1 MLTEQTLVRGDNVVA
16 REGLEI
22 DAAFVD
28 FVEQEVLPGLSVTAT
43 AFWAGLAELV
53 RAMTPQNR
61 ALLAH
66 RAVLQTQIDG
76 WHRAHRGL
84 PHDAAAYKRF
94 LIDIG
99 YLQPDGDPFTI
110 DTPNVDAEIATIAG
124 PQLVVPVTNSRFALN
139 AANARWGS
147 LFDALYGTDALGSL
161 PAPGPYDA
169 ERGAQVVRWAK
180 RFLNDHVALDGVSHC
195 AIDGYRIVNGELVG
209 NASDR
214 AYPLVRP
221 DAFVGFQGTEG
232 RPTSVL
238 LVHHGLHIELVLDR
252 AHTIGSTDGAG
263 LADVRVE
270 SAVTTIMDFEDS
282 VSTVDAADKIVAYR
296 NWLGLMK
303 GTLAEPVRKNGEMF
317 TRRLEPNRTFRAPG
331 GNSFEQPARSL
342 LLARNVGI
350 HMLTAALRDGSG
362 DEVFEGLLDAMMTI
376 TIALYD
382 RLRPVADR
390 NSRQQSIYIVKPKLH
405 GPDEVAFAV
414 ATLAKVETLL
424 GLPENTVKIGIMDE
438 ERRTTVNLH
447 ECIRQARSRVA
458 FINTGFLDRTGDEIH
473 TSMEAG
479 PMVPKAQMRTRPWIG
494 AYENRNVDVGLACG
508 FTGRAQIGKGMWA
521 APDLMGDMLQQKAA
535 HPMAGA
541 NCAWVPS
548 PTAAT
553 LHAIHYHQVDVFDR
567 QARLRA
573 RAQASVDDILKIP
586 VATHAWSREECQREL
601 DNNLQGILGY
611 VVRWVDQGVG
621 CSKVPDINN
630 VALMEDRATCR
641 ISSQHVANWLRHGVI
656 SEQDVHHSLRRMA
669 VVVDVQNAGDPL
681 YRPMAPGF
689 DGPAFNA
696 ASELV
701 FDGCEQPSGYTEPIL
716 HHRRHQA
723 KVHPAGT
730 VNGHDGPHG
739 VAR

>member
-1 MLTEQTLVRGDNVVA
+1 LLTEQTLLLGENMVA
-16 REGLEI
+16 RDGLDI
-22 DAAFVD
+22 DAALVD
-28 FVEQEVLPGLSVTAT
+28 FVEQEVLPGLSLIAE

-53 RAMTPQNR
+53 ESLTPQNR
-61 ALLAH
+61 SLLSHRDALQA
-66 RAVLQTQIDG
+66 RIDA
-76 WHRAHRGL
+76 WHHTHGGL

-99 YLQPDGDPFTI
+99 YLQPDGDAFTI

-124 PQLVVPVTNSRFALN
+124 PQLVVPVTNARFALN

-147 LFDALYGTDALGSL
+147 LYDALYGTDALGSL

-169 ERGAQVVRWAK
+169 ERGAQVVRQAK
-180 RFLNDHVALDGVSHC
+180 RFLNDNVALDGVSHC
-195 AIDGYRIVNGELVG
+195 AVDGYRIENGEFVG
-209 NASDR
+209 IAPDR
-214 AYPLVRP
+214 AHPLLRP
-221 DAFVGFQGTEG
+221 EAFVGFQGTEAN
-232 RPTSVL
+232 PTSVL

-252 AHTIGSTDGAG
+252 AHAIGSTDRAG
-263 LADVRVE
+263 LADVRLE

-282 VSTVDAADKIVAYR
+282 VSTVDAADKIEAYR

-303 GTLAEPVRKNGEMF
+303 GTLTEQVSKNGETF
-317 TRRLEPNRTFRAPG
+317 TRRLEPNHAFRSPTG
-331 GNSFEQPARSL
+331 DVFEQSARSL

-350 HMLTAALRDGSG
+350 HMLTPAVRDRAG
-362 DEVFEGLLDAMMTI
+362 DEVFEGLLDAMVTV
-376 TIALYD
+376 TIALHD
-382 RLRPVADR
+382 RLRPAMDR
-390 NSRQQSIYIVKPKLH
+390 NSREQSIYIVKPKLH
-405 GPDEVAFAV
+405 GPAEVAFAV

-479 PMVPKAQMRTRPWIG
+479 PMVPKAQMKAQTWIG

-521 APDLMGDMLQQKAA
+521 APDLMGDMLQQKSA
-535 HPMAGA
+535 HPLAGA

-567 QARLRA
+567 QATLRS
-573 RAQASVDDILKIP
+573 RTQASVDDILQIP
-586 VATHAWSREECQREL
+586 VATQATWSPEERQREL

-656 SEQDVHHSLRRMA
+656 SEQDVQESFRRMA
-669 VVVDVQNAGDPL
+669 IVVDGQNANDPL
-681 YRPMAPGF
+681 YRPIAPTF
-689 DGPAFNA
+689 DGPAFVA

-716 HHRRHQA
+716 HRHRQEA
-723 KVHPAGT
+723 KQ
-730 VNGHDGPHG
+730 
-739 VAR
+739 R

>member
-1 MLTEQTLVRGDNVVA
+1 MLTEHTVVMGENMVA
-16 REGLEI
+16 RAGLDI
-22 DAAFVD
+22 DAALVD

-43 AFWAGLAELV
+43 VFWAGLAELV
-53 RAMTPQNR
+53 QAMTPQNR

-66 RAVLQTQIDG
+66 RDALQSQIDG
-76 WHRAHRGL
+76 WHRTHRGL
-84 PHDAAAYKRF
+84 PHNAAAYKRF

-110 DTPNVDAEIATIAG
+110 DTPNVDVEIATIAG
-124 PQLVVPVTNSRFALN
+124 PQLVVPVTNARFALN

-169 ERGAQVVRWAK
+169 SRGAQVVRWAK

-195 AIDGYRIVNGELVG
+195 AIDGYRIVHGELVG
-209 NASDR
+209 FVADR
-214 AYPLVRP
+214 AYRLVRP
-221 DAFVGFQGTEG
+221 DAFAGFQGPEAN
-232 RPTSVL
+232 PTSVL

-252 AHTIGSTDGAG
+252 AHIIGSSDRAG
-263 LADVRVE
+263 LADLRLE

-282 VSTVDAADKIVAYR
+282 VSTVDAADKIGAYR

-317 TRRLEPNRTFRAPG
+317 TRRLEPNRTFRGPG
-331 GNSFEQPARSL
+331 GNSFEQSARSL

-350 HMLTAALRDGSG
+350 HMLTPALRDGSG
-362 DEVFEGLLDAMMTI
+362 SEVFEGLLDAMMTI
-376 TIALYD
+376 TIALHD
-382 RLRPVADR
+382 RLRSAADR
-390 NSRQQSIYIVKPKLH
+390 NSQEQSIYIVKPKLH
-405 GPDEVAFAV
+405 GPDEVAFV
-414 ATLAKVETLL
+414 VDTLAKVETLL

-438 ERRTTVNLH
+438 ERRTTVNLQ

-458 FINTGFLDRTGDEIH
+458 FINTGFLDRPGDEIH

-479 PMVPKAQMRTRPWIG
+479 PMVPKAQMKTQPWIG
-494 AYENRNVDVGLACG
+494 AYENRNVDIGLACG

-521 APDLMGDMLQQKAA
+521 APDLMGDMLQHKAA

-567 QARLRA
+567 QSTLRA
-573 RAQASVDDILKIP
+573 RPQASVDDILKIP
-586 VATHAWSREECQREL
+586 VATHPTWSAEERLREL

-611 VVRWVDQGVG
+611 VVRWVDQGMG
-621 CSKVPDINN
+621 CSKVLDINN

-656 SEQDVHHSLRRMA
+656 SEQDVRDSLRRMA
-669 VVVDVQNAGDPL
+669 IVVDVQNAGDAL
-681 YRPMAPGF
+681 YHPMAPGF
-689 DGPAFNA
+689 DGPAFLA

-701 FDGCEQPSGYTEPIL
+701 FEGCDQPSGYTEPIL
-716 HHRRHQA
+716 HHRRQQA
-723 KVHPAGT
+723 KQH
-730 VNGHDGPHG
+730 
-739 VAR
+739 

>member
-1 MLTEQTLVRGDNVVA
+1 LLTEQTLLLGENMVA

-22 DAAFVD
+22 DAALVD
-28 FVEQEVLPGLSVTAT
+28 FVEQEVLPGLSLTAE

-53 RAMTPQNR
+53 GSLTPQNR
-61 ALLAH
+61 ALLSH
-66 RAVLQTQIDG
+66 RDALQARIDA
-76 WHRAHRGL
+76 WHHTHGGL

-99 YLQPDGDPFTI
+99 YLQTDGEAFAI

-124 PQLVVPVTNSRFALN
+124 PQLVVPVTNARFALN

-147 LFDALYGTDALGSL
+147 LYDALYGTDALGSL

-169 ERGAQVVRWAK
+169 ERGAQVVRQAK
-180 RFLNDHVALDGVSHC
+180 RFLNDNVALEGVSHC
-195 AIDGYRIVNGELVG
+195 AVDGYRIENGEFVG
-209 NASDR
+209 VAADR
-214 AYPLVRP
+214 AHPLLRP
-221 DAFVGFQGTEG
+221 EAFVGFQGTEAN
-232 RPTSVL
+232 PTGVL

-252 AHTIGSTDGAG
+252 SHPIGSTDRAG
-263 LADVRVE
+263 LADVRLE

-282 VSTVDAADKIVAYR
+282 VSTVDAADKIEAYR

-303 GTLAEPVRKNGEMF
+303 GTLTEQVSKNGETF
-317 TRRLEPNRTFRAPG
+317 TRRLEPNRAFHTPD
-331 GNSFEQPARSL
+331 GNSFQQSARSL

-350 HMLTAALRDGSG
+350 HMVTPAVRDRSG
-362 DEVFEGLLDAMMTI
+362 DEVFEGLLDAMMTV
-376 TIALYD
+376 TIALHD
-382 RLRPVADR
+382 RLRPALDR
-390 NSRQQSIYIVKPKLH
+390 NSREQSIYIVKPKLH
-405 GPDEVAFAV
+405 GPAEVAFAV

-479 PMVPKAQMRTRPWIG
+479 PMVPKAQMKAQTWIG

-521 APDLMGDMLQQKAA
+521 APDLMGEMLQQKSA
-535 HPMAGA
+535 HPLAGA

-553 LHAIHYHQVDVFDR
+553 LHALHYHEVDVFDR
-567 QARLRA
+567 QATLRS
-573 RAQASVDDILKIP
+573 RTQASVDDILQIP
-586 VATHAWSREECQREL
+586 VATQAAWSPEERQREL

-656 SEQDVHHSLRRMA
+656 SEHDVHDSLRRMA
-669 VVVDVQNAGDPL
+669 VIVDGQNANDPL
-681 YRPMAPGF
+681 YRPIAPTF
-689 DGPAFNA
+689 DSPAFVA

-716 HHRRHQA
+716 HRHRQEA
-723 KVHPAGT
+723 KQ
-730 VNGHDGPHG
+730 
-739 VAR
+739 R